1 MKTKFSIS
9 KRLVGDV
16 GGGVWVACVGD
27 HRRGWGWGA
36 RAPHLS
42 PPTPTPRSS
51 PLSPRLEINRFVS
64 QRPGDTEGRRQEQAG
79 LGGSGGGHQEI
90 RGGPPLSKCPEE
102 GGWGWGGGRFNVH
115 SQRTEII

>member
-51 PLSPRLEINRFVS
+51 PLSPRLEIDLCHRGQETQRAAGRNRQVWGVGR
-64 QRPGDTEGRRQEQAG
+64 RPSGDT
-79 LGGSGGGHQEI
+79 GGT
-90 RGGPPLSKCPEE
+90 P
-102 GGWGWGGGRFNVH
+102 
-115 SQRTEII
+115 T